1 MIDKLRFVLNTH
13 EQICHPRQL
22 SLLVHDCTSGEE
34 EKSIDQLISCLED
47 KIEINSRACEFLVN
61 LALRMEVIEKNLHWA
76 SRGWVISRLPTNNM
90 GLTPE
95 EKVAYLKYYLDTD
108 GALIINFL
116 KELIQSGEEGLQMS
130 QFLSGGGVERV
141 FVKTAEDYMAE
152 VFEITPRYELSK
164 LLSLSEKSYS
174 DKVRTDKFLP
184 HIEPLVDLG
193 FIDRDHIGNFLR
205 YTPHLGSENGLV
217 INYASRLLSQFNS
230 ALSLDEV
237 FSETG
242 DFFKK
247 ASVSFGLAV
256 PKIDISKDYSILKH
270 QIIRAYSEVRDD
282 YFRMARLGSIYDLVC
297 VRLLFAPY
305 HKLCEESEISQTI
318 QRMNELSEDKIRF
331 HVDDMGIRRYV
342 TISEEYVKNEL
353 GETQQQPQIK

>member
-1 MIDKLRFVLNTH
+1 LIDKLRFVLSTH
-13 EQICHPRQL
+13 EQVCHPRQL
-22 SLLVHDCTSGEE
+22 SLLVRDCTSGEE
-34 EKSIDQLISCLED
+34 KSLDQLISCLKD
-47 KIEINSRACEFLVN
+47 KIEINPRACEFLVN
-61 LALRMEVIEKNLHWA
+61 IALRMEIIEKNLHWA
-76 SRGWVISRLPTNNM
+76 SRGWVISRLPTGKT

-108 GALIINFL
+108 GAFIINFL
-116 KELIQSGEEGLQMS
+116 KELVQSGEEGLKMS
-130 QFLSGGGVERV
+130 QFLSDGGVERV
-141 FVKTAEDYMAE
+141 FTKTAEEYMAE
-152 VFEITPRYELSK
+152 VFEISPRYELSK
-164 LLSLSEKSYS
+164 LLVLSEKNYS

-193 FIDRDHIGNFLR
+193 FVDRERIGNFLR
-205 YTPHLGSENGLV
+205 YAPHLGSENGLTV
-217 INYASRLLSQFNS
+217 DYASRLLSQFNS

-237 FSETG
+237 FSKTG

-256 PKIDISKDYSILKH
+256 PKIDISKDYSILK
-270 QIIRAYSEVRDD
+270 QEIIRAYREVRDD

-297 VRLLFAPY
+297 IRLLFAPH

-353 GETQQQPQIK
+353 DET

>member
-1 MIDKLRFVLNTH
+1 LIDKLRFVLNTH
-13 EQICHPRQL
+13 EQVCHPRQL
-22 SLLVHDCTSGEE
+22 SLLVKDCTSGE
-34 EKSIDQLISCLED
+34 EKSIDQLISCLKD
-47 KIEINSRACEFLVN
+47 KIGINPRACEFLVN
-61 LALRMEVIEKNLHWA
+61 LALRMEIIEKNLHWA
-76 SRGWVISRLPTNNM
+76 SRGWVISRLPTNKT

-95 EKVAYLKYYLDTD
+95 EKVTYLKYYLDTD
-108 GALIINFL
+108 GAFIINFL
-116 KELIQSGEEGLQMS
+116 KELVQSGEEGLKMA
-130 QFLSGGGVERV
+130 QFLSDGGVERV
-141 FVKTAEDYMAE
+141 FTKTAEEYMAE
-152 VFEITPRYELSK
+152 VFEISPRYELSK
-164 LLSLSEKSYS
+164 LLLSSEKNYS

-193 FIDRDHIGNFLR
+193 FVDRDRIGNFLR
-205 YTPHLGSENGLV
+205 YAPHFGSENGLIV
-217 INYASRLLSQFNS
+217 SYASRLLSQFNS

-237 FSETG
+237 FSKTG

-256 PKIDISKDYSILKH
+256 HKIDISKDYSILKRE
-270 QIIRAYSEVRDD
+270 IIRAYSEVRDD

-297 VRLLFAPY
+297 TRFLFAPH

-331 HVDDMGIRRYV
+331 HVDDMGVRRYV

-353 GETQQQPQIK
+353 DET